1 MKQTIY
7 IAGKVTGLPIHE
19 VTMLFGDAQKKL
31 EDKGFKV
38 LNPLE
43 LVCLH
48 GDGFHTDWQTAMKIC
63 IRSLTQADAVFLL
76 PNWKDSKGAKLEKQL
91 ADELDIYATESLY
104 NLTSYFFVNG
114 NNLQSQG

>member
-31 EDKGFKV
+31 QDKGFKV

-48 GDGFHTDWQTAMKIC
+48 GNGFHTDWQTAMKIC
-63 IRSLTQADAVFLL
+63 LRSLTHADAVFLL
-76 PNWKDSKGAKLEKQL
+76 PNWNDSKGAKLEHLL
-91 ADELDIYATESLY
+91 AGELGIYCTDSLY
-104 NLTSYFFVNG
+104 NLTSYFFANG
-114 NNLQSQG
+114 NHLQSQG